1 MTFWLGFDVVQSR
14 PDLAAAAVA
23 HDQRPQ
29 DGGHQHVGPIATK
42 KFSPIVKQV
51 FGLTLPQESV
61 QLYNSQC
68 PGSWSASERAFK
80 ESILGAIEDGG
91 RLPRRKSTN
100 PPTNSCGREAILPI
114 SNCSRN

>member
-1 MTFWLGFDVVQSR
+1 MAFWLGFDVVQSR

-29 DGGHQHVGPIATK
+29 DGGHLHVGPIATK
-42 KFSPIVKQV
+42 KFSPIVKTSFWSNCIIV
-51 FGLTLPQESV
+51 NARALNEHSR
-61 QLYNSQC
+61 SQSS
-68 PGSWSASERAFK
+68 GRGG
-80 ESILGAIEDGG
+80 IIEDGG
-91 RLPRRKSTN
+91 RLPRRKLTN